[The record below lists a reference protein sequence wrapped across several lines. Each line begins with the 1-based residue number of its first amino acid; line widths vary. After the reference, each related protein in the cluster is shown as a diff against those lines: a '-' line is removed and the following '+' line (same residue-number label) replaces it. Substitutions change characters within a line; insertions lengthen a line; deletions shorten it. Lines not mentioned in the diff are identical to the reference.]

1 MNAPSTPVASADL
14 IVIGGGI
21 LGLSIAYHYSR
32 FGRGRVVVLERH
44 LLANAATSR
53 AAALLTQARSQP
65 ALIPLVRQTYRDL
78 ADLER
83 MLDESLD
90 LHRVGSL
97 HLAASADRARE
108 LRELAD
114 LNERHG
120 IRMRWLDP
128 GDLPLLVPWLNAESM
143 QAALFTPDD
152 GYIDP
157 YRLAQAYARAARQQG
172 AILTQN
178 VAVQQLLLASG
189 HVTGVRTT
197 QGDYH
202 ALRVV
207 LAAGAWSAVLA
218 SQASFGV
225 PSAPVRS
232 QYWIAAPHPRFSRQ
246 YPLVILP
253 DARAYTRPEVG
264 GLLFGLRE
272 ARSVSVDPREIPD
285 DLANLS
291 FGDDRGW
298 ESLAEGAALLER
310 FLPALPE
317 LAIQSYIAGPSTY
330 TPDGLFV
337 LGATPGVAGLLLATG
352 CCGAGIAASGGI
364 GRATAALAA
373 DEEPPFDLGAFRP
386 NRFGVVDPFD
396 PDFRRRCE
404 QARSGKRSG

>member
-1 MNAPSTPVASADL
+1 MSAPSTPVASADL

-32 FGRGRVVVLERH
+32 LGRGQAVVLERH
-44 LLANAATSR
+44 LLASAATSR

-78 ADLER
+78 ADLEQT
-83 MLDESLD
+83 LDEALD

-108 LRELAD
+108 LSELAD

-120 IRMRWLDP
+120 VRMRWLDP
-128 GDLPLLVPWLNAESM
+128 GDLPSLVPWLNAESV

-189 HVTGVRTT
+189 RVTGVRTT
-197 QGDYH
+197 RGDYY
-202 ALRVV
+202 APRVV

-218 SQASFGV
+218 RQAGFGV

-232 QYWIAAPHPRFSRQ
+232 QYWIAAPHPRFPRQ
-246 YPLVILP
+246 HPLVILP

-272 ARSVSVDPREIPD
+272 ARSVSVDPRDLPD

-291 FGDDRGW
+291 FGDDQGW
-298 ESLAEGAALLER
+298 ASLGEGATLLER

-317 LAIQSYIAGPSTY
+317 LAIQSYITGPSTY

-337 LGATPGVAGLLLATG
+337 LGTVPGAAGLLLATG

-364 GRATAALAA
+364 GRAVAALAA
-373 DEEPPFDLGAFRP
+373 DEEPPFDLGAFRSD
-386 NRFGVVDPFD
+386 RFGTVDPFD

-404 QARSGKRSG
+404 QARSGKKSG